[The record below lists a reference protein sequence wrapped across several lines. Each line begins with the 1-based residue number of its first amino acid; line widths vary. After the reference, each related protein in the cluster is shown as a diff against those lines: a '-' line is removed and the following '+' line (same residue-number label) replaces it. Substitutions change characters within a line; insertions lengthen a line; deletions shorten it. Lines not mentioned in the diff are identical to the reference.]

1 MLRLSKDKYKT
12 EPGIDEFRE
21 ILLECIDQGLLVLG
35 ESPRQAIYCH
45 LEKRRMVKKDEIPE
59 KLEEFIE
66 GIRLIF
72 GSGSSLIERRI
83 TKELLMKF
91 RVSTMEISSDL
102 LTSVQSILKVLVSE
116 KSERK

>member
-1 MLRLSKDKYKT
+1 M
-12 EPGIDEFRE
+12 DEFRE
-21 ILLECIDQGLLVLG
+21 ILLKCIDQGLLVLG